1 MCCELTGSPLQRSRF
16 DETEDDEATETA
28 AECAGEGL
36 AAMLIL
42 ASAMA
47 ASLQAIDAKYLA
59 VKKLHWTVI
68 SLAMNAT
75 SAALLLGAS
84 VVRNANRKI
93 EFNRWLAV
101 RAVLGGISLNAAVAA
116 VTHIDLASAN
126 TIMFSMP
133 CFATAMTAVV
143 ERKLPSRSDAIRLV
157 FGFVGTCLVVGH
169 RRHLERSAS
178 DRILGYGG
186 AFAFAVC
193 NAAACVVTSLKL
205 RGQDAT
211 VVCTAQALIALLTAG
226 LCMATLP
233 SSLLLSNLEVLD
245 ARLVIL
251 LALEVFSF
259 PLSLF
264 LRTAGLLLTRNVH
277 IISLLYSEIPLV
289 LVWDKLFCKATVS
302 QPQIAGVVLIIGG
315 AAAANL
321 SRTISNAA
329 EIFAYL
335 ETTTRLCRRRATP
348 ASYDALPSRGTC
360 EAFL

>member
-1 MCCELTGSPLQRSRF
+1 MSSELTSSSLQRFSF

-36 AAMLIL
+36 AAVLIVG
-42 ASAMA
+42 SAMA

-59 VKKLHWTVI
+59 AEQVHWTVI

-75 SAALLLGAS
+75 SATLLLGAS
-84 VVRNANRKI
+84 IVRSANRKI

-101 RAVLGGISLNAAVAA
+101 RAMLGGISLNAAVAA

-133 CFATAMTAVV
+133 CFATAMTAFVD
-143 ERKLPSRSDAIRLV
+143 RKSPSRSDTIRLV

-169 RRHLERSAS
+169 RRHMKRSAS
-178 DRILGYGG
+178 DRLLGYGG
-186 AFAFAVC
+186 ALAFAVC

-205 RGQDAT
+205 HGQDAT
-211 VVCTAQALIALLTAG
+211 VVCAAQALIALFMAG
-226 LCMATLP
+226 LCMATMP
-233 SSLLLSNLEVLD
+233 SSLLFSNFEALD
-245 ARLVIL
+245 ARLATF
-251 LALEVFSF
+251 LALGVLSF
-259 PLSLF
+259 PFSLF

-289 LVWDKLFCKATVS
+289 LVWDRLFCKATVS

-321 SRTISNAA
+321 GRGFSKVAA
-329 EIFAYL
+329 IFTYI
-335 ETTTRLCRRRATP
+335 ETPTRLCHRHALP

-360 EAFL
+360 ESLL